1 MSLSVI
7 ILVAFCSTSP
17 PVRARRRHGPAVADR
32 EPTSATELNLCRCTK
47 AQDRLKI
54 LLISFPPSILLW
66 PRQSGQRPQPQMTA
80 IETACRISDAGTQS
94 GNRGSP

>member
-1 MSLSVI
+1 MSLVGDHLLSR
-7 ILVAFCSTSP
+7 FCSTSP

-54 LLISFPPSILLW
+54 LPKSFPPSILLW
-66 PRQSGQRPQPQMTA
+66 LPPVRPTTSA
-80 IETACRISDAGTQS
+80 AND
-94 GNRGSP
+94 GN